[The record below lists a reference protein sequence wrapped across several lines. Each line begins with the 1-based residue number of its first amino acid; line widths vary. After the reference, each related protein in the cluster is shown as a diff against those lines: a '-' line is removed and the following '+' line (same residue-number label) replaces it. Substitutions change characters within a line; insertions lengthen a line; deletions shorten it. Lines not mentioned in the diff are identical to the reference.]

1 MAGLYPDA
9 PSPYPVM
16 CPAVT
21 RTVQKRVVFLANPV
35 PTLSPS
41 LWAGDANSP
50 EALTW
55 HLPGGDWSREG
66 STCHSAAGRA
76 GHLLPAIRHGSFEVL
91 GEDVYA
97 WHLVA
102 RPGLGALEALA
113 LFHHTWLGTAMF
125 VLPTEPASRSF
136 CRFRGM

>member
-1 MAGLYPDA
+1 
-9 PSPYPVM
+9 M
-16 CPAVT
+16 CPVVT

-35 PTLSPS
+35 PTLPPS
-41 LWAGDANSP
+41 LRAGDANSP

-76 GHLLPAIRHGSFEVL
+76 GHLLLAIRHGSFEVL
-91 GEDVYA
+91 GEDMYA

-102 RPGLGALEALA
+102 CPGLGVLEALVW
-113 LFHHTWLGTAMF
+113 FNHTWPGHSCVCAAHRTCF
-125 VLPTEPASRSF
+125 
-136 CRFRGM
+136 